1 MWPLSSFANF
11 AVSWLSKLVSADGN
25 VSTYSLLLSSY
36 ANFAVSWLSK
46 AVNWGVPTRMVYLY
60 NEYSREIS
68 FWSETLEM
76 QIVMLRTC
84 SFVIRFKTWICRK
97 WCEFRVII
105 SHFFSYCLLGINKDL
120 NVCLLWMS
128 YSNARLLA
136 AGKGK
141 KCWPL
146 VIPMMLCVGEKTPPF
161 ADNNNNRIDRRSLR
175 FLQSPHC
182 AMNCLPTRTL
192 KWPGHNRVQI
202 TCNISSA
209 YHVHHELSP
218 NTYTQVV
225 RT

>member
-11 AVSWLSKLVSADGN
+11 AVSWLSKLGSADGN

-105 SHFFSYCLLGINKDL
+105 SHFFFILSIRYKQRFKCLFIMDVIFQCQVASRWQGKEVLAFSDPYDA
-120 NVCLLWMS
+120 VCWRENS
-128 YSNARLLA
+128 SF
-136 AGKGK
+136 
-141 KCWPL
+141 CW
-146 VIPMMLCVGEKTPPF
+146 
-161 ADNNNNRIDRRSLR
+161 
-175 FLQSPHC
+175 
-182 AMNCLPTRTL
+182 
-192 KWPGHNRVQI
+192 
-202 TCNISSA
+202 
-209 YHVHHELSP
+209 
-218 NTYTQVV
+218 
-225 RT
+225 